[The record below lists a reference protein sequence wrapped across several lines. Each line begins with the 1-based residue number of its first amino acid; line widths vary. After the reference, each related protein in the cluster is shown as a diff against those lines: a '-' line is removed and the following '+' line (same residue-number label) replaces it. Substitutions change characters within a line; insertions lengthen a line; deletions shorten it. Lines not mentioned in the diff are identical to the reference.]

1 MAIKKWF
8 TLIVFFLLTM
18 SFAQAEELYTT
29 VQNVIE
35 SVRTE
40 KLLVLSGADGKVY
53 KTGKKTED
61 SVKYYKSFI
70 GQVVKL
76 TYSVSGKDLLISNIQ
91 RTTPAEA
98 DPAVFDLNHFEFNT
112 KRSFT
117 PTNLTTEQAN
127 HAFTSM
133 LNDGDKSRSQ
143 CFKRAHI
150 WSFDLWSKMKI
161 NSEKVFIF
169 YTQRQIQLEENEWWF
184 HVAPLVTV
192 NGEAVV
198 LDGTFMDKPTPLKAW
213 KDFFIKSK
221 MINCPIAKNYD
232 EYTKN
237 QWTKLCYLMKVPM
250 YHLSP
255 LDIENRDTKNIQR
268 NHWVLEELQDAR
280 RAFKGYME
288 SYEGLDT
295 GKPNVTF

>member
-29 VQNVIE
+29 VHNVIE
-35 SVRTE
+35 SVRSE
-40 KLLVLSGADGKVY
+40 RLLVLSGADGKVY
-53 KTGKKTED
+53 KTAKTED
-61 SVKYYKSFI
+61 SVKFYKSFI

-76 TYSVSGKDLLISNIQ
+76 TYKISGKDLLITNIQ
-91 RTTPAEA
+91 RATTAEA
-98 DPAVFDLNHFEFNT
+98 DPSALDLNHFQYNT
-112 KRSFT
+112 KRGFT
-117 PTNLTTEQAN
+117 PTNLTTEAAN
-127 HAFTSM
+127 NAFETM
-133 LNDGDKSRSQ
+133 LNDGDRSRSQ

-150 WSFDLWSKMKI
+150 WAFDMWSKLNI
-161 NSEKVFIF
+161 SSEKIFIF
-169 YTQRQIQLEENEWWF
+169 YTQRQVQLEDNEWWF
-184 HVAPLVTV
+184 HVAPLVVV
-192 NGEAVV
+192 NGEDYV

-221 MINCPIAKNYD
+221 QINCPIAKNYD

-250 YHLSP
+250 YFLSP
-255 LDIENRDTKNIQR
+255 LDIENRDLKNIQR

-280 RAFKGYME
+280 RAFRGFME
-288 SYEGLDT
+288 SYEGLDS
-295 GKPNVTF
+295 GKPTETF